1 MTRLGGSFLKRTLGR
16 SALLAP
22 FPATVGTVYG
32 IRRAFHSVD
41 SSGHATSSVVPGGIL
56 AALFATLAAMLLIV
70 PLAAVWELLSR
81 GSNDDNGA
89 A

>member
-1 MTRLGGSFLKRTLGR
+1 MMRLSRSFLKRTSSR
-16 SALLAP
+16 SAFLAP
-22 FPATVGTVYG
+22 FAAILGTVYG
-32 IRRAFHSVD
+32 IRQAFHSVD
-41 SSGHATSSVVPGGIL
+41 SSGHAMSSVVPGIL
-56 AALFATLAAMLLIV
+56 AALVATLAAMLLIV